1 MISDITLKH
10 FRSYKNSTF
19 KFGPGVNIIVGP
31 NASGKTNLLEAILV
45 ACEGKSYRAGDL
57 DLIEFKQDSAR
68 IELHTDKNDIRIVFL
83 DNSALKK
90 KIYKINNESLSRL
103 SLSKKIPVVLF
114 EPNNLSML
122 SGPAD
127 LRRQFL
133 DDLLEKLKPGYSSLR
148 RSYRR
153 TLAQRNNLLK
163 RGKDL
168 GEDQLFAWDIRL
180 CDLGEQIAKSRHDL
194 STDINKKIEE
204 VYEKLSGSKARIVF
218 TYETIVPITG
228 YGTALIHKLKEHIQE
243 DHERG
248 FTTYGPHREDIAIT
262 INGHRLQASA
272 SRGEVRSMVLACKVI
287 EAILVEEES
296 GHRPLLLFDDV
307 FSELDNSRRKQLITF
322 FKSYQ
327 TFITTTDADTVTP
340 RATKSTTTIILK

>member
-10 FRSYKNSTF
+10 FRSYKNKSF
-19 KFGPGVNIIVGP
+19 KFAQGVNIIVGP

-45 ACEGKSYRAGDL
+45 ACEGKSYRVGDL
-57 DLIEFKQDSAR
+57 ELIEFKQDNAR
-68 IELHTDKNDIRIVFL
+68 IELHTDKKDTRIVFL
-83 DNSALKK
+83 DNTGPKK
-90 KIYKINNESLSRL
+90 KIYKINNETLLRL
-103 SLSKKIPVVLF
+103 SLSKRIPIVLF

-133 DDLLEKLKPGYSSLR
+133 DDLLEKIKPGYGSLR

-168 GEDQLFAWDIRL
+168 GKDQLFAWDIRL
-180 CDLGEQIAKSRHDL
+180 CDLGEQIARLRYDL
-194 STDINKKIEE
+194 SIEINKRIEE
-204 VYEKLSGSKARIVF
+204 VYKSLSGSKARIVF
-218 TYETIVPITG
+218 TYETMVPITS
-228 YGTALIHKLKEHIQE
+228 YGTSLMHKLEEHIQE

-248 FTTYGPHREDIAIT
+248 FTAYGPHREDIAIT
-262 INGHRLQASA
+262 IDAHPLQASA
-272 SRGEVRSMVLACKVI
+272 SRGEVRSMVLSCKVI

-296 GHRPLLLFDDV
+296 GIRPLLLFDDV
-307 FSELDNSRRKQLITF
+307 FSELDNNRRKQLISF

-327 TFITTTDADTVTP
+327 TFITTTDADIVSKELSSKP
-340 RATKSTTTIILK
+340 RIVLI